1 MPHLF
6 ALTTDEIATIG
17 GAVFGLVW
25 VLFLLIGFWRV
36 FTKLGLPGW
45 MGLVPFVNV
54 YMLFRARG
62 QHEPVLWLVLSLI
75 PCVQIV
81 ALWVLSSDTAEL
93 FGKGFVWKLFLF
105 LFPGFAHLVL
115 GYGDSQADRG
125 ALAQGVGLNRPAA

>member
-17 GAVFGLVW
+17 GAVLGVVW
-25 VLFLLIGFWRV
+25 LLFLVIGFWRV

-45 MGLVPFVNV
+45 MGLIPFVNV
-54 YMLFRARG
+54 FMIFRARG

-81 ALWVLSSDTAEL
+81 AFWVLASDTAEL
-93 FGKGFVWKLFLF
+93 FGKGFGWKLFLF
-105 LFPGFAHLVL
+105 VFPGFAHLVL
-115 GYGDSQADRG
+115 GYGDAQADRT
-125 ALAQGVGLNRPAA
+125 ALAQGVGLNR